1 MLPIRLSINDAVDLN
16 LKQAAARLG
25 VHYMTAYR
33 YVRQGHLAAHRAGTA
48 WRVTEEALAT
58 FTARRRPHRNTS
70 EDSPRGAARVDWEA
84 RLERCLLAG
93 DEPAAWDTVE
103 RALAA
108 GHDPSFCYLEMLAGA
123 LGNIGARWFDGELD
137 AADEPLATAV
147 ATRVVARL
155 GARFR
160 RPGRSRGSVV
170 FGAPTGELHSLPIA
184 IVADLV
190 RIHGFDV
197 LELGADVAPAA
208 FVAATARAPRLVAVG
223 IGVTSVERWEAVR
236 ATISAL
242 REHDHDVPILVGGQ
256 AVLNSEIA
264 DLAGATAWAAD
275 GREAV
280 RLIETIASTPQRKR
294 AREKQ
299 EALAAFAAYKT
310 AVTAGSIL
318 R

>member
-1 MLPIRLSINDAVDLN
+1 MLPTDPPIDNAVDLN

-33 YVRQGHLAAHRAGTA
+33 YVRQGHLAAHRDGTA
-48 WRVTEEALAT
+48 WRVTEDTLTA
-58 FTARRRPHRNTS
+58 FTTRGRPRNAPA
-70 EDSPRGAARVDWEA
+70 DGSPDGVSRVDWPA
-84 RLERCLLAG
+84 RLETCLLAG

-108 GHDPSFCYLEMLAGA
+108 GHDPSFCYLEMVAGA
-123 LGNIGARWFDGELD
+123 LANIGARWFEGELD

-170 FGAPTGELHSLPIA
+170 FGAPIGERHSLPIA

-197 LELGADVAPAA
+197 LELGADVPPAA

-223 IGVTSVERWEAVR
+223 IGVTGAERWDAVR

-242 REHDHDVPILVGGQ
+242 RDHDHDVPILIGGQ
-256 AVLNSEIA
+256 AVLNAEIA

-280 RLIETIASTPQRKR
+280 RLIEAIAS
-294 AREKQ
+294 
-299 EALAAFAAYKT
+299 
-310 AVTAGSIL
+310 
-318 R
+318 

>member
-1 MLPIRLSINDAVDLN
+1 MLPTALPLDHAADLN
-16 LKQAAARLG
+16 LKEAAARLG

-48 WRVTEEALAT
+48 WRVTEETLAT
-58 FTARRRPHRNTS
+58 FTARRRSHGNASAETSHRGT
-70 EDSPRGAARVDWEA
+70 ARVDWRA
-84 RLERCLLAG
+84 RLETCLLAG
-93 DEPAAWDTVE
+93 DETAAWDTVE

-108 GHDPSFCYLEMLAGA
+108 GHDPSFCYLEMVAGA
-123 LGNIGARWFDGELD
+123 LAQIGARWFDGELD

-147 ATRVVARL
+147 AARVVARL

-170 FGAPTGELHSLPIA
+170 FGAPTGERHSLPIA

-197 LELGADVAPAA
+197 LELGADIAPAA

-223 IGVTSVERWEAVR
+223 IGVTSVERWDAVR

-242 REHDHDVPILVGGQ
+242 RQHDQQVPILIGGQ
-256 AVLNSEIA
+256 AVLNAEIA

-275 GREAV
+275 GREAIA
-280 RLIETIASTPQRKR
+280 LIETIANARQRQAQST
-294 AREKQ
+294 
-299 EALAAFAAYKT
+299 
-310 AVTAGSIL
+310 
-318 R
+318 

>member
-1 MLPIRLSINDAVDLN
+1 MLPTDIPLDDAADLN

-48 WRVTEEALAT
+48 WRVTEETLAT
-58 FTARRRPHRNTS
+58 FTTRRRPHANAS
-70 EDSPRGAARVDWEA
+70 ADDSHRGAARVDWRA
-84 RLERCLLAG
+84 RLETHLLAG

-108 GHDPSFCYLEMLAGA
+108 GHDPSFCYLEMVAGA
-123 LGNIGARWFDGELD
+123 LANIGARWFEGELD

-160 RPGRSRGSVV
+160 RSGRSRGSVV
-170 FGAPTGELHSLPIA
+170 FGAPTGERHSLPIA

-197 LELGADVAPAA
+197 LELGADVPPAA
-208 FVAATARAPRLVAVG
+208 FVAATTRAPRLVAVG
-223 IGVTSVERWEAVR
+223 IGVTSVERWDAVR
-236 ATISAL
+236 ATINAL
-242 REHDHDVPILVGGQ
+242 RQHNHDVPILIGGQ
-256 AVLNSEIA
+256 AVLNAEIA

-280 RLIETIASTPQRKR
+280 KLIETIASTPRRPTQ
-294 AREKQ
+294 
-299 EALAAFAAYKT
+299 
-310 AVTAGSIL
+310 SI
-318 R
+318 

>member
-1 MLPIRLSINDAVDLN
+1 MLPTDLPIDDAADLN

-33 YVRQGHLAAHRAGTA
+33 YVRQGHLAAHRDGTA
-48 WRVTEEALAT
+48 WRVTEDTLAA
-58 FTARRRPHRNTS
+58 FTTRGRRGNAPA
-70 EDSPRGAARVDWEA
+70 DGSPRGAARVDWRA
-84 RLERCLLAG
+84 RLETCFLAG
-93 DEPAAWDTVE
+93 DEPAAWDTIE
-103 RALAA
+103 RALAS
-108 GHDPSFCYLEMLAGA
+108 GHDPAFCYLEMVADALAD
-123 LGNIGARWFDGELD
+123 IGSRWAAGELD

-197 LELGADVAPAA
+197 LELGADIQPAA

-223 IGVTSVERWEAVR
+223 IGVASIERWDAVR
-236 ATISAL
+236 ATINAL
-242 REHDHDVPILVGGQ
+242 RQHDHEVPILIGGQ
-256 AVLNSEIA
+256 AVLNAEIA
-264 DLAGATAWAAD
+264 DLAGATAWAVD

-280 RLIETIASTPQRKR
+280 RLIEAIVS
-294 AREKQ
+294 
-299 EALAAFAAYKT
+299 
-310 AVTAGSIL
+310 
-318 R
+318 